1 MRPQKRRRNPSSKA
15 SISTASTPKKAKS
28 SKRPEKPSETGHAV
42 PQHDVVPRNT
52 FQRVEDEPS
61 THRTLQT
68 GNPHQS
74 NGSSGG
80 NDQQSGPIMEVQI
93 GPRGP
98 VTHPVIPATDKR
110 PPPINHGSNYQ
121 QNVNPGMFYSS
132 DRSSD
137 NFMGNLGSIGGV
149 QVCESPASQP
159 SMFDSVSAHIP
170 LKIKE
175 KVWAGEY
182 IDMSLMLK
190 SGKDLVYDSQLNG
203 ELAVKGGQLTVLQ
216 QKHNQ
221 IKNIHTWTS
230 AFINFMSI
238 MLEKWPGKA
247 QVYLKYM
254 HVIRLAAS
262 RVSNLGWVSYDEQ
275 FHLRKARVPQSSWAD
290 VDVELWLLYVSAPD
304 SPFLTEWDKNE
315 HRDFSSDMSKKGI
328 RTCWGY
334 NKGRCTYGNN
344 CRFIHKCSECY
355 GNHPLS
361 ACSKS

>member
-15 SISTASTPKKAKS
+15 AISTASTPKKAKS

-98 VTHPVIPATDKR
+98 VTHPVIPATDDSHHHER

-149 QVCESPASQP
+149 QVCESPASRP

-238 MLEKWPGKA
+238 MLEKWPDKA

-254 HVIRLAAS
+254 HVVRLAAS

-275 FHLRKARVPQSSWAD
+275 FRLRKARVPQSSWFICIC
-290 VDVELWLLYVSAPD
+290 PRQ
-304 SPFLTEWDKNE
+304 PFLNGVGQKRAQGFQLG
-315 HRDFSSDMSKKGI
+315 HVQKG
-328 RTCWGY
+328 
-334 NKGRCTYGNN
+334 
-344 CRFIHKCSECY
+344 
-355 GNHPLS
+355 HPYLLGL
-361 ACSKS
+361 

>member
-1 MRPQKRRRNPSSKA
+1 M
-15 SISTASTPKKAKS
+15 
-28 SKRPEKPSETGHAV
+28 
-42 PQHDVVPRNT
+42 
-52 FQRVEDEPS
+52 
-61 THRTLQT
+61 
-68 GNPHQS
+68 
-74 NGSSGG
+74 
-80 NDQQSGPIMEVQI
+80 
-93 GPRGP
+93 
-98 VTHPVIPATDKR
+98 
-110 PPPINHGSNYQ
+110 
-121 QNVNPGMFYSS
+121 
-132 DRSSD
+132 
-137 NFMGNLGSIGGV
+137 
-149 QVCESPASQP
+149 
-159 SMFDSVSAHIP
+159 
-170 LKIKE
+170 
-175 KVWAGEY
+175 
-182 IDMSLMLK
+182 
-190 SGKDLVYDSQLNG
+190 VYDSQLNG

-238 MLEKWPGKA
+238 MLEKWPDKA

-254 HVIRLAAS
+254 HVVRLAAS

-275 FHLRKARVPQSSWAD
+275 FRLRKARVPQSSWAD